1 MPGSKRPWSIP
12 PEEESHPVEDGRE
25 SFESRSREDGLA
37 AGRAGVGLTEA
48 SRVASSMPGM
58 LDMLGAVGML
68 DRAVWHFGQTSPVS
82 CGTMTAAHAGQ
93 ERMSGTRFG
102 GVII

>member
-1 MPGSKRPWSIP
+1 MP
-12 PEEESHPVEDGRE
+12 D
-25 SFESRSREDGLA
+25 
-37 AGRAGVGLTEA
+37 
-48 SRVASSMPGM
+48 M
-58 LDMLGAVGML
+58 LDRRATVGML
-68 DRAVWHFGQTSPVS
+68 DRAVWHFGQTSPAS

>member
-37 AGRAGVGLTEA
+37 TGRAGVELTSEA
-48 SRVASSMPGM
+48 SRVAWSM
-58 LDMLGAVGML
+58 LDMLGMLGAVGMS

-93 ERMSGTRFG
+93 ERMSATRLG
-102 GVII
+102 E